1 MIRTALLL
9 SALLLLSC
17 ASPHAQLGRRID
29 RILATT
35 DARVGVAVIAPAG
48 GCPGPCGT
56 KLPLSG
62 AFQVSL
68 IHT

>member
-35 DARVGVAVIAPAG
+35 DARVGVAAE
-48 GCPGPCGT
+48 
-56 KLPLSG
+56 
-62 AFQVSL
+62 VSRAAYECF
-68 IHT
+68 IGK